1 MNVELEHNKWQE
13 YVLNKHKEYFDLV
26 STFLTCAENLQNEC
40 VRKEITSEK
49 LGVERFVLSFLFAK
63 SYKTTKAALLLCKSG
78 YAEDALIL
86 SRVNFEA
93 ALWTHYIVEDKEN
106 AKERAQAFIKYDAID
121 RKEKL
126 EKLLNMYEDG
136 DEFKAKVRELLNE
149 VERELPESEDECEK
163 VRKLANKKVSEL
175 AKNEELLHLWY
186 RGFYWESSNYTHN
199 RIRSANSYV
208 SDSNGHIKFLL
219 VPTEK
224 GLRNTLLNLCL
235 FLWLVMD
242 RFNFLL
248 ELGFEKTLTEK
259 WAQLN
264 DIVKKTDPKD

>member
-13 YVLNKHKEYFDLV
+13 YVLNKYKEYFDLV

-40 VRKEITSEK
+40 VRKEITREK
-49 LGVERFVLSFLFAK
+49 LGVEGFVLSFLFTK

-93 ALWTHYIVEDKEN
+93 ALWALYILEDKEN

-121 RKEKL
+121 REKRL
-126 EKLLNMYEDG
+126 KKLVNMFEDG
-136 DEFKAKVRELLNE
+136 DERETKFHKVLSEIQK
-149 VERELPESEDECEK
+149 ELPATEDEYKK
-163 VRKLANKKVSEL
+163 VCSLAGKTVSEL
-175 AKNEELLHLWY
+175 ANKEELLHLLY
-186 RGFYWESSNYTHN
+186 GGFYWESSNYAHN

-208 SDSNGHIKFLL
+208 SNSNGHIKFLL

-224 GLRNTLLNLCL
+224 SLPNILVNLCL
-235 FLWLVMD
+235 FLGYVID

-264 DIVKKTDPKD
+264 DIVKKTDPQD